1 MVHRRAQAGTGAM
14 SVKADLAMDAAKAG
28 PVALY
33 AATTWGAGI
42 DWGAVAAMMAAL
54 YSAILVAEKVYRLVI
69 QPLWKRF
76 AAGPA
81 S

>member
-1 MVHRRAQAGTGAM
+1 MVHRRAQAGARAM

-42 DWGAVAAMMAAL
+42 DWGTVAAMMAAL
-54 YSAILVAEKVYRLVI
+54 YSAILIGEKLWRLVI
-69 QPLWKRF
+69 KPLWQRF
-76 AAGPA
+76 GPKPA
-81 S
+81 

>member
-1 MVHRRAQAGTGAM
+1 M

-54 YSAILVAEKVYRLVI
+54 YSGLLILEKIWRLIV
-69 QPLWKRF
+69 QPLWRRYGGAKS
-76 AAGPA
+76 PA
-81 S
+81 